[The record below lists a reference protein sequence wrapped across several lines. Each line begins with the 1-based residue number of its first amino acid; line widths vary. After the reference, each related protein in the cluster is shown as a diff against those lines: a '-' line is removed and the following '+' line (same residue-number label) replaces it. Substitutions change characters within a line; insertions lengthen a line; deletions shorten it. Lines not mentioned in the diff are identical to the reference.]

1 MERGFLMVCAIREAR
16 SSLKLPLLFGL
27 LCLTFSGAWGQ
38 DATTFKTQDPG
49 KGFVE
54 VDGNWRFHTGDN
66 LEWAQPGYDDSG
78 WELLR
83 GDKTWGAQTHPS
95 YVGFAW
101 YRKRIDV
108 TSASGQIALLVRPV
122 DDIYELYW
130 NGKKIG
136 SDGQMPPDAHWG
148 AVPHGTT
155 FPLPTTS
162 GVLAVRVWKAT
173 LASVDPVTL
182 GGFEAAPRIGNA
194 DYLTLQTK
202 ATQMA
207 AQRRVLP
214 ALLTSSLMAVTGL
227 LSLLVFLW
235 DRKKWLYLW
244 LAIHL
249 VAIGVQG
256 VDNILRTA
264 SDFTQYQLLVQIFS
278 CASDLS
284 LWALLLSLFGLD
296 QEKRW
301 RRLTIVLAGLYF
313 TAQTV
318 DTVALY
324 FWQYAGKGLVWTD
337 AITTAVYTILPLY
350 IVAIL
355 IAGLRRRRQVG
366 LWPLAFIVF
375 IAGMWVFVFSITV
388 QGPQII
394 HWGEVNTWMRG
405 VGFSLGDY
413 YVDMRAILETLVFVA
428 LVFTVAREQ
437 LLERKRQARM
447 EMEVRSARE
456 VQQVLVPDAVPV
468 VPGFAIDSVYK
479 PAAELGGDFFQV
491 MSLPDAS
498 TLIVIGDVSGKGLKA
513 AMTVSLIVGT
523 LRTLIDYTQEP
534 AEILRGMN
542 RRLFGRLQD
551 GFATCVVLR
560 VKPNGDATIANAGH
574 LPPFRDGEEL
584 PLRGSL
590 PLGLSEGAAYEE
602 LVFRLHEGETLT
614 LYTDGIV
621 EARNATGEL
630 YGFERTQIL
639 TQEKQSAEQIVAAA
653 CAFGQEDDITVLLI
667 RRLAAA
673 DEPDQARVNLTAQIA
688 SV

>member
-1 MERGFLMVCAIREAR
+1 MVRAIREIR
-16 SSLKLPLLFGL
+16 SLLKLPLLFTL
-27 LCLTFSGAWGQ
+27 LCLAFAGAWGQ
-38 DATTFKTQDPG
+38 DATAFKTQDPG

-54 VDGNWRFHTGDN
+54 VGGTWRFHTGDD
-66 LEWAQPGYDDSG
+66 LVWAQPGYDDSG

-101 YRKRIDV
+101 YRKRIEV
-108 TSASGQIALLVRPV
+108 TPANAQIALLVRPI
-122 DDIYELYW
+122 DNAYELYW

-136 SDGQMPPDAHWG
+136 GDGQMPPHAHWD
-148 AVPHGTT
+148 AVPHGNT

-162 GVLAVRVWKAT
+162 GVLAVRVWKST
-173 LASVDPVTL
+173 LASVDPATL
-182 GGFEAAPRIGNA
+182 GGFEFAPRIGNA
-194 DYLTLQTK
+194 AYLTLQTK
-202 ATQMA
+202 AARMEG
-207 AQRRVLP
+207 QRR
-214 ALLTSSLMAVTGL
+214 ALLAVLTSSLMAVTGL
-227 LSLLVFLW
+227 LALLVFFRE
-235 DRKKWLYLW
+235 RKKWLYLW
-244 LAIHL
+244 LAIYL
-249 VAIGVQG
+249 IAIGVLG
-256 VDNILRTA
+256 VSLILRTTT
-264 SDFTQYQLLVQIFS
+264 DFFQYQLLIQTFD
-278 CASDLS
+278 CAADLS
-284 LWALLLSLFGLD
+284 LWAMLLSLFGLD

-301 RRLTIVLAGLYF
+301 RRITFILAGIYLA
-313 TAQTV
+313 AQ
-318 DTVALY
+318 VADMSVLL
-324 FWQYAGKGLVWTD
+324 FWEHAGKGMVWVD
-337 AITTAVYTILPLY
+337 AITTAVYSILPMY

-355 IAGLRRRRQVG
+355 IAGLRRRRQLD
-366 LWPLAFIVF
+366 LWPLAFI
-375 IAGMWVFVFSITV
+375 IAFAGIWVFAINMTV
-388 QGPQII
+388 QFPQFIQ
-394 HWGEVNTWMRG
+394 WGGLRDWMDQ

-413 YVDMRAILETLVFVA
+413 RFDMRPILETLVFVA

-437 LLERKRQARM
+437 YLDRKRQARM

-456 VQQVLVPDAVPV
+456 VQQVLVPETVPT

-491 MSLPDAS
+491 ISLPDAS
-498 TLIVIGDVSGKGLKA
+498 TLIAIGDVSGKGLKA

-534 AEILRGMN
+534 TEILQGMN
-542 RRLFGRLQD
+542 RRLFGRVQD

-574 LPPFRDGEEL
+574 LAPFRDGEEL

-590 PLGLSEGAAYEE
+590 PLGVSADAVFEE

-621 EARNATGEL
+621 EARSATGEL
-630 YGFERTQIL
+630 YGFERIQIL
-639 TQEKQSAEQIVAAA
+639 AQERQSAEQIVAAA
-653 CAFGQEDDITVLLI
+653 CAFGQEDDITVLSI

-673 DEPDQARVNLTAQIA
+673 EEPDRARVNLTAQIA

>member
-1 MERGFLMVCAIREAR
+1 MRAIRKVWCLLE
-16 SSLKLPLLFGL
+16 LLLLFPLLFL
-27 LCLTFSGAWGQ
+27 ASAGARGQ
-38 DATTFKTQDPG
+38 DASAFKTQDPG

-54 VDGNWRFHTGDN
+54 VGGDWRFHTGDD
-66 LEWAQPGYDDSG
+66 LQWAQPGYDDSG

-101 YRKRIDV
+101 YRKRIEV
-108 TSASGQIALLVRPV
+108 TPATGQIALLVRPV
-122 DDIYELYW
+122 DDAYELYW

-136 SDGQMPPDAHWG
+136 SDGQMPPHAHWNAIPRG
-148 AVPHGTT
+148 VT

-173 LASVDPVTL
+173 LASTDPTTL
-182 GGFEAAPRIGNA
+182 GGFEFAPRIGDA

-202 ATQMA
+202 AMHMA
-207 AQRRVLP
+207 GQRRLLP
-214 ALLTSSLMAVTGL
+214 SLITSSLMAVTGL
-227 LSLLVFLW
+227 LSLLVFLRE
-235 DRKKWLYLW
+235 RKKWLYLW
-244 LAIHL
+244 LAIYL
-249 VAIGVQG
+249 VAIGVRG
-256 VDNILRTA
+256 VDSILRTA
-264 SDFTQYQLLVQIFS
+264 SDFLQYQLLVQTFS
-278 CASDLS
+278 CAADLS
-284 LWALLLSLFGLD
+284 LWAVLLSLFGLD

-301 RRLTIVLAGLYF
+301 RRLTFILAGVYL
-313 TAQTV
+313 ASQIV
-318 DTVALY
+318 DMVALY
-324 FWQYAGKGLVWTD
+324 FWDQAGKGLVWTD

-355 IAGLRRRRQVG
+355 IGGLRRRRQLD

-375 IAGMWVFVFSITV
+375 IAGMWVFLRNMSGQGLQITHWD
-388 QGPQII
+388 GLQI
-394 HWGEVNTWMRG
+394 WMNG
-405 VGFSLGDY
+405 IGFTLGDY
-413 YVDMRAILETLVFVA
+413 RFDTPTILETLVFVA
-428 LVFTVAREQ
+428 MVFTVARDQ
-437 LLERKRQARM
+437 YLERKRQARM

-456 VQQVLVPDAVPV
+456 VQQVLVPETVPT

-491 MSLPDAS
+491 ISLPDAS

-534 AEILRGMN
+534 TEILQGMN
-542 RRLFGRLQD
+542 RRLFGRVQD

-560 VKPNGDATIANAGH
+560 IRPNGDATIANAGH
-574 LPPFRDGEEL
+574 LAPFRDGEEL
-584 PLRGSL
+584 PLGGSL
-590 PLGLSEGAAYEE
+590 PLGVSADAAYEE

-621 EARNATGEL
+621 EARSATGEL
-630 YGFERTQIL
+630 YGFERVQIL
-639 TQEKQSAEQIVAAA
+639 AQERQSAEQIVAAA
-653 CAFGQEDDITVLLI
+653 CAFGQEDDITVLSI

-673 DEPDQARVNLTAQIA
+673 DEPDQARISLTAQIA
-688 SV
+688 TV

>member
-1 MERGFLMVCAIREAR
+1 MVRAIREVR
-16 SSLKLPLLFGL
+16 PLLKLPLLFTL
-27 LCLTFSGAWGQ
+27 LCLAFTGAWGQ
-38 DATTFKTQDPG
+38 DATTFKTPDPG

-54 VDGNWRFHTGDN
+54 VGGDWRFHTGDD
-66 LEWAQPGYDDSG
+66 LAWAQPGYDDSG

-101 YRKRIDV
+101 YRKRIEV
-108 TSASGQIALLVRPV
+108 SPANAQIALLVRPV
-122 DDIYELYW
+122 DDIYEIYW
-130 NGKKIG
+130 NGQKIG
-136 SDGQMPPDAHWG
+136 SDGQMPPHAHWN
-148 AVPHGTT
+148 AVPHGVT
-155 FPLPTTS
+155 FPLPSTS

-173 LASVDPVTL
+173 LASTDPTSL
-182 GGFEAAPRIGNA
+182 GGFEFAPRIGDA

-202 ATQMA
+202 AIHMA
-207 AQRRVLP
+207 AQRRALP
-214 ALLTSSLMAVTGL
+214 ALITSSLMAVTGL
-227 LSLLVFLW
+227 LSLLVFLRE
-235 DRKKWLYLW
+235 RKKWLYLW
-244 LAIHL
+244 LAIYL

-256 VDNILRTA
+256 VDSILRTA
-264 SDFTQYQLLVQIFS
+264 SDFFQYQLLVQSFS
-278 CASDLS
+278 CAADLS
-284 LWALLLSLFGLD
+284 LWAVLLSLFGLD

-301 RRLTIVLAGLYF
+301 RRLTLILAGLYLASQVVDM
-313 TAQTV
+313 TA
-318 DTVALY
+318 LF
-324 FWQYAGKGLVWTD
+324 FWEHAGRGMVWVD

-355 IAGLRRRRQVG
+355 IAGLRRRRQLD

-375 IAGMWVFVFSITV
+375 IAGMWVFVRNITS
-388 QGPQII
+388 QGLQITQ
-394 HWGEVNTWMRG
+394 WYGLQTWMNG
-405 VGFSLGDY
+405 IGFSLGDY
-413 YVDMRAILETLVFVA
+413 HFDMRPILETLVFVA
-428 LVFTVAREQ
+428 MVFTVAREQ
-437 LLERKRQARM
+437 FLERKRQARM

-491 MSLPDAS
+491 ISLPDAS

-534 AEILRGMN
+534 TEILQGMN
-542 RRLFGRLQD
+542 RRLFGRVQD

-560 VKPNGDATIANAGH
+560 LKPNGDATIANAGH
-574 LPPFRDGEEL
+574 LAPFRDGEEL

-590 PLGLSEGAAYEE
+590 PLGVSPDAAYEE

-621 EARNATGEL
+621 EARSATGEL
-630 YGFERTQIL
+630 YGFERVQIL
-639 TQEKQSAEQIVAAA
+639 AQERQSAEQIVAAA
-653 CAFGQEDDITVLLI
+653 CAFGQEDDITVLSI

-673 DEPDQARVNLTAQIA
+673 DEPDQARISLTAQIA
-688 SV
+688 TV